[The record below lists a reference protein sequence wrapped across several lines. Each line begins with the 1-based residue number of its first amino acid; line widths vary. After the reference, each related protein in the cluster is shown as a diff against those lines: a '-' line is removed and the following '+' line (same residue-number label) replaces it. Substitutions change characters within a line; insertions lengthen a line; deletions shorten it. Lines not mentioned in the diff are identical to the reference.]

1 MYLERNSRGQVR
13 RVVVQERG
21 FGRVHR
27 TCAPELLDWCVSKY
41 GPSVR
46 RFAARTGLPL
56 NTLKAALKPKG
67 KKGHRPMHLNELDPA
82 MQRLDSSWK
91 SSVVQDGDFERIYR
105 YIAGSPTGE
114 LLRPFIS
121 AEMHDKLTSIPVVD
135 SHGLA

>member
-1 MYLERNSRGQVR
+1 
-13 RVVVQERG
+13 
-21 FGRVHR
+21 
-27 TCAPELLDWCVSKY
+27 
-41 GPSVR
+41 
-46 RFAARTGLPL
+46 
-56 NTLKAALKPKG
+56 
-67 KKGHRPMHLNELDPA
+67 MHLNELDPA